1 MESQDR
7 MTLDVARAIWR
18 ARLFV
23 KDPEANAADFHA
35 DWKRTRK
42 HYIRVADR
50 MLANLNAKGYA
61 LIEIPGR
68 KRRSPA
74 SDADGSDAAG
84 LT

>member
-1 MESQDR
+1 MDSQDR

-23 KDPEANAADFHA
+23 KDPEANAVDFQA

-50 MLANLNAKGYA
+50 MLANLNSKGYA

-68 KRRSPA
+68 KKKTPA
-74 SDADGSDAAG
+74 AETD
-84 LT
+84 